1 MKGRPCYHTV
11 MKLWLLLAW
20 LNFTIQILYFFHDE
34 SRFLFILKRITTPL
48 LLFGALLLLLSN
60 GRPAALIPALVL
72 AMMGIGEIG
81 MEGSRVVES
90 RNAEPP
96 SAGTLSDR
104 NDWVVVIAGILFL
117 IVNLLLGST
126 LLVRSFAL
134 GPALAALAVSLVLV
148 ALMDALVI
156 RGFHPEPAVRSQ
168 MLIYSGGL
176 VILFSGVI
184 RDFSSGVSVLG
195 LAAAVLSLSDSL
207 VMIRMGSGWNKRSP
221 GGFRVLLVFLAV
233 ILLLYYS
240 FMILMTRSSV
250 PL

>member
-72 AMMGIGEIG
+72 AMMGIGETG
-81 MEGSRVVES
+81 MEVSRVEES
-90 RNAEPP
+90 RKAEPP
-96 SAGTLSDR
+96 PAGTR
-104 NDWVVVIAGILFL
+104 R
-117 IVNLLLGST
+117 GST
-126 LLVRSFAL
+126 PLVLSFAL
-134 GPALAALAVSLVLV
+134 GPALAALAVSLVLI

-207 VMIRMGSGWNKRSP
+207 VLIRMGSGWNKRSP